1 MRIDIKKLIPVIV
14 LIAIIIALIFV
25 IIFKNDITPTD
36 SDPTPANTT
45 EVAASSPTQQ
55 ESSPTHDPTQ
65 NSTQNPTQNPTQNS
79 TQAPTS
85 TSTQAPTATPVPT
98 PIPQFSPQAVDS
110 TKPSVMIKSTKI
122 NVNGKDVTSYNSPET
137 IDFLTGDLYSSVEGV
152 ITFRGN
158 NFRDS
163 GAYGTVNFKE
173 FAFEKVWTHKTGE
186 MEGTG
191 TSSGSHMWSGCGW
204 TGQPLI
210 IKWPDSTRKIMTS
223 MYDWARDTNGLVE
236 VIYATMDGHI
246 YFFELYTGAAT
257 RDPMYIGHIFKG
269 AGALDP
275 RGYPLM
281 YCGSGD
287 DSSNGK
293 SRAFIINLI
302 DCTIIY
308 EYGIKKDEFAY
319 RSWTAYDSSPL
330 VDAETDTLIQPGE
343 NGVIYFVKLN
353 SVFDEAAGTISIDP
367 EITKWKY
374 RGYRSSS
381 SDFWYGIEGSAVAWR
396 GYLFFPDNGGHLM
409 CLDIN
414 KLELV
419 WVQDVV
425 DDTNCSPVLEL
436 EDGHPYIYI
445 STSFH
450 AGWRYDEDEAA
461 DIPVMKIDAVT
472 GEIVWKISYNCYTKD
487 SVSGG
492 VQGTIAIGKNNVSD
506 LIFVPVARYPTY
518 KEGRIVAIDKAT
530 GQQVWSYDNT
540 PKYSWTSPT
549 VVYDDNGDG
558 YIIWAST
565 SGYIYIINA
574 RTGELIT
581 EMSLQGGLIEATPA
595 IYNDMLVLGTKG
607 KYICGVKLK

>member
-1 MRIDIKKLIPVIV
+1 MV
-14 LIAIIIALIFV
+14 LIIIALICV
-25 IIFKNDITPTD
+25 IIFKNDETSENPVISPSAPSETSSSSDNPTVSEEPTHTDSSTNTPTNAPTNVPTQE
-36 SDPTPANTT
+36 PTPTVT
-45 EVAASSPTQQ
+45 PT
-55 ESSPTHDPTQ
+55 
-65 NSTQNPTQNPTQNS
+65 
-79 TQAPTS
+79 
-85 TSTQAPTATPVPT
+85 PT
-98 PIPQFSPQAVDS
+98 PIPEFSPHAVDS
-110 TKPSVMIKSTKI
+110 TKPDVMIKYTQI
-122 NVNGKDVTSYNSPET
+122 NVNGKDVSSYNAPET
-137 IDFLTGDLYSSVEGV
+137 IDFLTGDLYSSVEGI

-163 GAYGTVNFKE
+163 AAYGTVNFKE
-173 FAFEKVWTHKTGE
+173 FAFEKVWTHTTGE
-186 MEGTG
+186 QTGTG
-191 TSSGSHMWSGCGW
+191 TSTGSHYWSGSGW

-210 IKWPDSTRKIMTS
+210 VKWPDSTRKIMTS

-236 VIYATMDGHI
+236 VIYATMDGNI
-246 YFFELYTGAAT
+246 YFYELYTGQPT
-257 RDPMYIGHIFKG
+257 RDPFYVGHVFKG

-287 DSSNGK
+287 DCDTGK

-302 DCTIIY
+302 DCSILY

-319 RSWTAYDSSPL
+319 RSWTAYDASPL

-343 NGVIYFVKLN
+343 NGVVYFVKLN
-353 SVFDEAAGTISIDP
+353 SVYNESAGTISIDP

-381 SDFWYGIEGSAVAWR
+381 SDFWYGIEASPTAWR
-396 GYLFFPDNGGHLM
+396 GYLFLADNGGHLM

-414 KLELV
+414 TLELV

-425 DDTNCSPVLEL
+425 DDTNCTPVLEL
-436 EDGHPYIYI
+436 ENGHPYLYI

-450 AGWRYDEDEAA
+450 AGWRYDEGEVA
-461 DIPVMKIDAVT
+461 DIPVMKIDAIT
-472 GEIVWKISYNCYTKD
+472 GEIVWKINYPCHTVKN
-487 SVSGG
+487 VSGG

-549 VVYDDNGDG
+549 VVYDENGDG

-581 EMSLQGGLIEATPA
+581 EMSLKGGTIEASPA
-595 IYNDMLVLGTKG
+595 IYNDMMVLGTRG
-607 KYICGVKLK
+607 KLICGVKLK